1 VGGCRGGDR
10 VRDFNC
16 PYGYLAS
23 QRVDLLKQLG
33 KAELDWRAVEHD
45 PGLSLTGT
53 WAEADRER
61 WERELADLAGLALPG
76 EDVPG
81 APPAVIS
88 NTRAAVAAYAEAVS
102 GGVQDALR
110 RSLSRRMALDTIP
123 VAMTSAK

>member
-1 VGGCRGGDR
+1 MYTGRRRQYPDAHCAKGSRKPGHAGGNRQGVGGCRGGDR

-61 WERELADLAGLALPG
+61 WER
-76 EDVPG
+76 
-81 APPAVIS
+81 
-88 NTRAAVAAYAEAVS
+88 
-102 GGVQDALR
+102 
-110 RSLSRRMALDTIP
+110 
-123 VAMTSAK
+123 